1 VTRNLRDLLSKIFV
15 PDPELRLSLEEIK
28 QHSVFK
34 DFDFSYNMRDR
45 FIYANAPFVPNEAV
59 FNEQAD
65 RDSVEG
71 EVLKPKNLLAA
82 IMGNPMHD
90 VGAQPV
96 EQKKMEF
103 NEDHYNKF

>member
-1 VTRNLRDLLSKIFV
+1 MRDLLSKIFV

-28 QHSVFK
+28 QHQVFN
-34 DFDFSYNMRDR
+34 DFDFTVNMRDR
-45 FIYANAPFVPNEAV
+45 YCNATAPFIPKEAV

-65 RDSVEG
+65 RDSVE
-71 EVLKPKNLLAA
+71 EEIKPKNILAA

-90 VGAQPV
+90 TNSKPV